1 MANEKDGKANKRET
15 RMMLGFSLGIVVLI
29 LAMMGAN
36 MLFHHPSD
44 AEMRTD
50 FSAQSRTTE
59 PK

>member
-1 MANEKDGKANKRET
+1 MSNEQDGNGNKSET
-15 RMMLGFSLGIVVLI
+15 RMMLGFSAGVVFLI

-36 MLFHHPSD
+36 KLFHHPSD

-50 FSAQSRTTE
+50 YSAQSRTVE

>member
-29 LAMMGAN
+29 LAMMAN